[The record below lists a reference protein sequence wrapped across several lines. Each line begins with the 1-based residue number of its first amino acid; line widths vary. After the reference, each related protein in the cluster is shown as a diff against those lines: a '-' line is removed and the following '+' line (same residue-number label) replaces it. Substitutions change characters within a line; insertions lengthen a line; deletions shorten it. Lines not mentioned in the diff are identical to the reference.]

1 MTRRPADSSTRSAGI
16 FQKFNLNLFNM
27 RRIIISLTAAALFC
41 IPAMAENLNAA
52 TESAPAAEKNEPKKK
67 KEVKYNDKGEII
79 KTGINLGP
87 CPVVAFDADRGFQY
101 GALLNLYNFGDG
113 STYPNPK
120 STWYFEASAYTKGS
134 YKFVV
139 NYDNKAIFPGI
150 RMSIC
155 TGYYGDKALDFYGFN
170 GYQSIYDMDLL
181 KPSFSFTDEKLQQK
195 FDEKGKM
202 PKGFYRYSRQ
212 QIKAKIDFTGK
223 ILENFF
229 WEAGYNFMW
238 NKIGSFKPAKAL
250 NASIDL
256 GGRILA
262 ALIIFIIGKILVNWA
277 NKLFAKMLEKRKV
290 EPSIQSFLKSIV
302 NITLLVL
309 LFLAVIGKLGIE
321 LTSFAALLA
330 SAGVAVGMALSGN
343 LSNFAGGVIILVFRP
358 YKVGDYIEA
367 DLPTPPFPDDTAIIC
382 LI

>member
-1 MTRRPADSSTRSAGI
+1 MFSTTITSE
-16 FQKFNLNLFNM
+16 M
-27 RRIIISLTAAALFC
+27 V
-41 IPAMAENLNAA
+41 
-52 TESAPAAEKNEPKKK
+52 NEF
-67 KEVKYNDKGEII
+67 I
-79 KTGINLGP
+79 
-87 CPVVAFDADRGFQY
+87 
-101 GALLNLYNFGDG
+101 
-113 STYPNPK
+113 
-120 STWYFEASAYTKGS
+120 
-134 YKFVV
+134 
-139 NYDNKAIFPGI
+139 
-150 RMSIC
+150 
-155 TGYYGDKALDFYGFN
+155 
-170 GYQSIYDMDLL
+170 
-181 KPSFSFTDEKLQQK
+181 
-195 FDEKGKM
+195 
-202 PKGFYRYSRQ
+202 
-212 QIKAKIDFTGK
+212 
-223 ILENFF
+223 
-229 WEAGYNFMW
+229 
-238 NKIGSFKPAKAL
+238 AKAL

-367 DLPTPPFPDDTAIIC
+367 STGAAGTVTDIQIFHTVLTTPDNKVVFAPNGAMSGAVVTNYSRKDTRRVDFLFGVEYGTDFNQAKSIIMEVINKDSRILKDPAPFVELSALADSSVNITVRVWVNAADYWGVNFDMNKNVYATFNEKGISFPFPQLTVHQA
-382 LI
+382 

>member
-1 MTRRPADSSTRSAGI
+1 MFSTTITSE
-16 FQKFNLNLFNM
+16 M
-27 RRIIISLTAAALFC
+27 V
-41 IPAMAENLNAA
+41 
-52 TESAPAAEKNEPKKK
+52 NEF
-67 KEVKYNDKGEII
+67 I
-79 KTGINLGP
+79 
-87 CPVVAFDADRGFQY
+87 
-101 GALLNLYNFGDG
+101 
-113 STYPNPK
+113 
-120 STWYFEASAYTKGS
+120 
-134 YKFVV
+134 
-139 NYDNKAIFPGI
+139 
-150 RMSIC
+150 
-155 TGYYGDKALDFYGFN
+155 
-170 GYQSIYDMDLL
+170 
-181 KPSFSFTDEKLQQK
+181 
-195 FDEKGKM
+195 
-202 PKGFYRYSRQ
+202 
-212 QIKAKIDFTGK
+212 
-223 ILENFF
+223 
-229 WEAGYNFMW
+229 
-238 NKIGSFKPAKAL
+238 AKAL

-367 DLPTPPFPDDTAIIC
+367 STGAAGTVTDIQIFHTVLTTPDNKVVFAPNGAMSGAVVTNYSRKDTRRVDFLFGVEYGTNFNQAKSIIMEVINKDSRILKDPAPFVELGALADSSVNITVRVWVNAADYWAVNFDMNKNVYATFNEKGISFPFPQLTVHQA
-382 LI
+382 